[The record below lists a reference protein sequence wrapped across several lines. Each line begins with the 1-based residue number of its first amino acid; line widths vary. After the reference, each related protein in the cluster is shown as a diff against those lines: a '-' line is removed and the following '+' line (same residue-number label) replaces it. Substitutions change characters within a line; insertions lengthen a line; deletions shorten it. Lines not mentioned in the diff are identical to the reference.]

1 MQKNTFNMRQITL
14 QNLSATKNG
23 VKLPSQNHRRSYS
36 TTSVTKSLE
45 LLRVNLQNAIN
56 KDIDNVIRKY
66 LDVSLQL
73 VFSLLSFSTPCRG
86 SFNQL

>member
-1 MQKNTFNMRQITL
+1 MRQITL

-23 VKLPSQNHRRSYS
+23 VKSSNQNHRRSYS

-66 LDVSLQL
+66 LDVSLQ
-73 VFSLLSFSTPCRG
+73 VAFSLVSFSTICRG
-86 SFNQL
+86 SFNLL